1 MVIKEYI
8 EKSIQTKKSILED
21 KNLLSL
27 VERTALLIID
37 SFKNGNKLLTAG
49 NGGSAADAQHF
60 AGELVSKFNIV
71 RPGLPAIAL
80 TTDSSILTAI
90 SNDLGYENIFAKQI
104 EALGNNGDTFV
115 AISTSGT
122 SPNIVT
128 ALKKAN
134 EKGLKTILLT
144 GCSSNLDDTISDIII
159 KIPSDS
165 VSLIQESHIMIE
177 HIICAMVEESLFKS
191 N

>member
-21 KNLLSL
+21 RNLLSL

>member
-21 KNLLSL
+21 KNLMSL

-144 GCSSNLDDTISDIII
+144 GCSSNLDDIICDIVI